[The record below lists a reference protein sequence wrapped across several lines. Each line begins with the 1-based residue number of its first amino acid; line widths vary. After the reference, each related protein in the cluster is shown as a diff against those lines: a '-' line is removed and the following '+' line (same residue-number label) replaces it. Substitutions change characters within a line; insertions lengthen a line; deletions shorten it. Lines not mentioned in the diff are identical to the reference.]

1 MLMNKYMNITNE
13 IINQALGLNKDSV
26 PTFLSTLANQG
37 YADEN
42 GYSKI
47 KFRVPGYEKSEIKLS
62 IEKGQ
67 YGKKVLSIKAENKE
81 FGVLKI
87 SEILSSSVDESSIKA
102 SLKNG
107 ILTVSCATSNK
118 SIAIDVE

>member
-1 MLMNKYMNITNE
+1 MNLTNE
-13 IINQALGLNKDSV
+13 IINQAFGTLQRDLIS
-26 PTFLSTLANQG
+26 TSLSTLANQS

-47 KFRVPGYEKSEIKLS
+47 KFRVPGYEKPEIKLS

-67 YGKKVLSIKAENKE
+67 YGKKVLSIRAENKE

-107 ILTVSCATSNK
+107 ILTVSCSTNNK

>member
-1 MLMNKYMNITNE
+1 MLLNKYMNLTNE
-13 IINQALGLNKDSV
+13 IINQAFGLNKDLI
-26 PTFLSTLANQG
+26 PTFLSTLANQS
-37 YADEN
+37 YADES

-62 IEKGQ
+62 VEKGQ
-67 YGKKVLSIKAENKE
+67 HGKKILNIRAENKE

-87 SEILSSSVDESSIKA
+87 SEILNSSVDESSIKA

-118 SIAIDVE
+118 TIAIDVE

>member
-1 MLMNKYMNITNE
+1 MYLTDE
-13 IINQALGLNKDSV
+13 IINQAFGLKGNLNLNSL
-26 PTFLSTLANQG
+26 PTLANQS

-62 IEKGQ
+62 IDKNSN
-67 YGKKVLSIKAENKE
+67 GKKVLNIKAENKE
-81 FGVLKI
+81 FGILKI
-87 SEILSSSVDESSIKA
+87 SEILNSSIDESSIKA

-107 ILTVSCATSNK
+107 ILTITCNTNNK
-118 SIAIDVE
+118 SIQIDLD